1 MDSKELFNEYKMS
14 YKDLIVYL
22 IKKYGKAEYDYY
34 TDLSCTIKNRNVSRI
49 SEGLFCHHID
59 EDKGNNLGEP
69 RWAQKQPFEWQKKD
83 RLVYCNLL
91 EHLLLHIKI
100 SIMRS
105 RQNQVAPLPGVYFL
119 SNHLND
125 IYMSGGKIQR
135 WGFKCSELV
144 EDNYSDYIRI
154 ICIFLAYIEEN
165 YEGAEEELLEHINMI
180 LPEICGGANN
190 ASAYNQIHKDIC
202 EYELNKEDSEVLE
215 ELSCCKLYD
224 SRFAVI
230 DVETTFSGETMS
242 IGVVIAK
249 KNTFEIVD
257 DRYYVIEPAC
267 NHRAMYRRQL
277 YLPEARIYLK
287 SSRKKVIEDLQ
298 NYLQKNGIKRIFA
311 YNGGFDRNCLPE
323 LAKYSWYDIVRIAAY
338 KQYNPKI
345 PKDAECHSTGRMKRG
360 YRVEEMMFILTGDD
374 LYRESHNAYFDAIDE
389 LEIMRLLGRRIDAYS
404 VALL

>member
-135 WGFKCSELV
+135 WGFKCNELV

-202 EYELNKEDSEVLE
+202 EYSNKD
-215 ELSCCKLYD
+215 
-224 SRFAVI
+224 
-230 DVETTFSGETMS
+230 
-242 IGVVIAK
+242 
-249 KNTFEIVD
+249 TFEIVD